1 VRALPSFDSLFQLQ
15 PEFRT
20 SAPGRVNLIGE
31 HTDYNGGF
39 VLPTAI
45 RQTTRVEMA
54 PTDGRTVRVWSA
66 AYPDRPPIEYEL
78 GREAKEGTWV
88 DYVKGMTVVLAPLGL
103 TKGFSARIESEV
115 PVGSGLS
122 SSAALE
128 ISVGRAIRS
137 AYKLPLS
144 DVDLARAARRAEN
157 EFVGAPV
164 GIMDQM
170 ACSLATLTSALFLD
184 TRSLEFEHVAIPDD
198 AAVIVIDS
206 GIEHRHADGGYKQRR
221 RECEEAAAALG
232 VRELRDADEET
243 VARAR
248 LPGVLARRARHVV
261 TENRRVLQTVD
272 ALRAG
277 NLSRAGEL
285 FVQSHVSMRD
295 DFEVSVPEIDALVDA
310 AVRVNGIY
318 GARMTGGGFGGAV
331 VALAVRTRARA
342 AADEVVRGYARTT
355 GHTAAVVM
363 AGAAAD
369 NSGIDGAPADNG

>member
-1 VRALPSFDSLFQLQ
+1 MPSFESLFQRE

-54 PTDGRTVRVWSA
+54 PSDGRTVRVWSA
-66 AYPDRPPIEYEL
+66 AYPDRSPVAYEL
-78 GREAKEGTWV
+78 GHETKDGTWI
-88 DYVKGMTVVLAPLGL
+88 DYIKGMTVVLAPFGL
-103 TKGFSARIESEV
+103 ANGFCARVESDV

-137 AYKLPLS
+137 AHNLS
-144 DVDLARAARRAEN
+144 LGDVDLARAARRAEN

-184 TRSLEFEHVAIPDD
+184 TRSLAFEHVAIPDA

-232 VRELRDADEET
+232 VGELRDADEDM
-243 VARAR
+243 VARAS
-248 LPGVLARRARHVV
+248 LPPVLAKRARHVV
-261 TENRRVLQTVD
+261 TENRRVLETVD

-277 NLSRAGEL
+277 NLTRAGEL
-285 FVQSHVSMRD
+285 FVQSHASMRD

-310 AVRVNGIY
+310 AVRVRGIY
-318 GARMTGGGFGGAV
+318 GARMTGGGFGGAI
-331 VALAVRTRARA
+331 VALSAAAKARA
-342 AADEVVRGYARTT
+342 LADEVAAAYAKAT
-355 GHTAAVVM
+355 GQRATVVM
-363 AGAAAD
+363 AGD
-369 NSGIDGAPADNG
+369 K

>member
-1 VRALPSFDSLFQLQ
+1 MTPLPSFASLFQLE
-15 PEFRT
+15 PEFRA

-45 RQTTRVEMA
+45 LQTTRVEMA
-54 PTDGRTVRVWSA
+54 PSSGRSIRVWSA
-66 AYPDRPPIEYEL
+66 AFPGRPVEYEL
-78 GREAKEGTWV
+78 GGESRNGDWS

-103 TKGFSARIESEV
+103 ASGFCARIESDV

-128 ISVGRAIRS
+128 ISLGRALRS
-137 AYKLPLS
+137 VFKLPLS

-170 ACSLATLTSALFLD
+170 ACSLATVSSALFLD
-184 TRSLEFEHVAIPDD
+184 TRSLEFENVPIPDA

-232 VRELRDADEET
+232 VRELRDADEAMIE
-243 VARAR
+243 RAG
-248 LPGVLARRARHVV
+248 LPDLLARRARHVV
-261 TENRRVLQTVD
+261 TENRRVLETVN
-272 ALRAG
+272 ALRTGDLA
-277 NLSRAGEL
+277 RAGEL
-285 FVQSHVSMRD
+285 FVQSHTSMRD
-295 DFEVSVPEIDALVDA
+295 DFQVSVPEIDALVEIATSVQD
-310 AVRVNGIY
+310 IY
-318 GARMTGGGFGGAV
+318 GARLTGGGFGGAI
-331 VALAVRTRARA
+331 VALASAARARA
-342 AADEVVRGYARTT
+342 AADEVVAAYTKVT
-355 GHTAAVVM
+355 GQTASIVM
-363 AGAAAD
+363 AGGRST
-369 NSGIDGAPADNG
+369 N

>member
-1 VRALPSFDSLFQLQ
+1 
-15 PEFRT
+15 
-20 SAPGRVNLIGE
+20 
-31 HTDYNGGF
+31 
-39 VLPTAI
+39 
-45 RQTTRVEMA
+45 
-54 PTDGRTVRVWSA
+54 
-66 AYPDRPPIEYEL
+66 
-78 GREAKEGTWV
+78 
-88 DYVKGMTVVLAPLGL
+88 MTVVLASVGL
-103 TKGFSARIESEV
+103 KRGFCARVESEV

-137 AYKLPLS
+137 AYELPLS

-184 TRSLEFEHVAIPDD
+184 TRSLEFEQVAIPRD

-221 RECEEAAAALG
+221 QECEAAAAALG

-248 LPGVLARRARHVV
+248 LPVVLAKRARHVV
-261 TENRRVLQTVD
+261 TENRRVLQTVE

-277 NLSRAGEL
+277 NLPRAGEL

-295 DFEVSVPEIDALVDA
+295 DFEVSVPEIDVLVDA
-310 AVRVNGIY
+310 AVRVPGIY

-331 VALAVRTRARA
+331 VALAEGTRARA
-342 AADEVVRGYARTT
+342 AADEVAAAYARTT
-355 GHTAAVVM
+355 GHTATVVM
-363 AGAAAD
+363 AGAAD
-369 NSGIDGAPADNG
+369 NTGIDGAPAGNG

>member
-1 VRALPSFDSLFQLQ
+1 MSSLRSFELLFKLE

-45 RQTTRVEMA
+45 RQTTRVEMT
-54 PTDGRTVRVWSA
+54 PSDGRTVRVWSA
-66 AYPDRPPIEYEL
+66 AYPDRQPIAYEL
-78 GREAKEGTWV
+78 GHETKDGTWA
-88 DYVKGMTVVLAPLGL
+88 DYIKGMTVVLAPLGL
-103 TKGFSARIESEV
+103 AKGFCARIESDV

-144 DVDLARAARRAEN
+144 DVELARAAQRAEN

-170 ACSLATLTSALFLD
+170 ACSLATLASALFLD
-184 TRSLEFEHVAIPDD
+184 TRSLEFEHVAIPDG

-206 GIEHRHADGGYKQRR
+206 GLEHRHADGGYKQRR

-232 VRELRDADEET
+232 VQQLRDADEGT

-248 LPGVLARRARHVV
+248 LPVVLAKRARHVV
-261 TENRRVLQTVD
+261 TENRRVLQTVE

-277 NLSRAGEL
+277 DLPRAGEL
-285 FVQSHVSMRD
+285 FVQSHASLRD
-295 DFEVSVPEIDALVDA
+295 DFEVSVPEIDALVAA
-310 AVRVNGIY
+310 AVQVTGIY
-318 GARMTGGGFGGAV
+318 GARMTGGGFGGAI
-331 VALAVRTRARA
+331 VALAASARARP
-342 AADEVVRGYARTT
+342 AADEVAAAYAKAT
-355 GHTAAVVM
+355 GHTATVVM
-363 AGAAAD
+363 AGDAAD
-369 NSGIDGAPADNG
+369 NTGIDSAPGGSG